1 MMEEILLIL
10 AVVSILKTKKWLNP
24 ASVLLILWTLIISFS
39 RMGLYGLNATDEKFY
54 RLIFAGLLSLLD
66 LCSQREEREY

>member
-24 ASVLLILWTLIISFS
+24 ASVLLILSEIV
-39 RMGLYGLNATDEKFY
+39 
-54 RLIFAGLLSLLD
+54 
-66 LCSQREEREY
+66 